1 MADYEVENALY
12 KAAINGNVTAMI
24 FWLKNRKPHGWK
36 DRKEAQEIEL
46 QAKELELKAKKF
58 DLEKQKLDQGIR
70 DDVAIN
76 INIVGDD
83 NAT

>member
-1 MADYEVENALY
+1 
-12 KAAINGNVTAMI
+12 MI

-70 DDVAIN
+70 DDVAKQKLDQGIRDDVAIN